1 MTEAAANKVKA
12 PNYGVMK
19 KEILEEAC
27 THYGLK
33 PARTIM
39 ATAAVLRKFF
49 AEKAAS
55 NPELLSECS
64 SCNGA
69 SLSDYPK
76 CPYCGDAELVD
87 VPPSDPETGEATPSE
102 EPAADAEPATEIE
115 TSAEVVEETTKPAEP
130 PKLALVKGTGESV
143 TKKSKAAK
151 AEEAAV
157 AKVGKAAKG
166 KKGKAEVAA
175 GPGERAE
182 LAIAENARE
191 SVLDR
196 ILAEARQFKQDT
208 STALWNLGN
217 RLRVIK
223 DENLWHERKD
233 DKGAPKYRVFAAFVK
248 EELGLEKETAYSLME
263 VAQTFQLEQVESYGM
278 EKCRVIVG
286 LPEALREQKQREIAA
301 GASVRELRDS
311 VRNKRDGNDAEPGD
325 VMGAISIMV
334 RVSEEPQTLPLF
346 KTTARPAKKGPKPA
360 ETLAD
365 KPWAEE
371 KHENGTV
378 TRYMIV
384 DDGNELKLVIHRRRG
399 E

>member
-1 MTEAAANKVKA
+1 
-12 PNYGVMK
+12 
-19 KEILEEAC
+19 
-27 THYGLK
+27 
-33 PARTIM
+33 
-39 ATAAVLRKFF
+39 VLVLQRR
-49 AEKAAS
+49 E
-55 NPELLSECS
+55 
-64 SCNGA
+64 
-69 SLSDYPK
+69 
-76 CPYCGDAELVD
+76 AELVD